1 MVKLIVR
8 MIDFVSCLI
17 LFYDSL
23 IVIWPQLD
31 NSFQSASK
39 GLDKNWV
46 TAWLYH
52 CGVEDDQIDKEDCA
66 DDDQLAS
73 LIDDPFIV

>member
-39 GLDKNWV
+39 GLDKDWV
-46 TAWLYH
+46 TAWLCC
-52 CGVEDDQIDKEDCA
+52 CGVEDDWMDKEDGT
-66 DDDQLAS
+66 DDDSWL
-73 LIDDPFIV
+73 DPVWG